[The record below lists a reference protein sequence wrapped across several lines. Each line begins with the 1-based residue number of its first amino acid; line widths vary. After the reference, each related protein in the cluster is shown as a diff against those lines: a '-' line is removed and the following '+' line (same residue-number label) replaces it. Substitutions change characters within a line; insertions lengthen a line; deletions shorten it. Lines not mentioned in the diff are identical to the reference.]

1 MSFQCAL
8 LSYPEG
14 LIMGG
19 GQYVKRVK
27 SVAKNVLPGQN
38 DLNNNNEVV
47 SWGIWSGTPNKS
59 PLFPQR
65 SISLL

>member
-1 MSFQCAL
+1 
-8 LSYPEG
+8 
-14 LIMGG
+14 MGG
-19 GQYVKRVK
+19 GQYVERVK
-27 SVAKNVLPGQN
+27 PVAENVLPGQN